1 MRRGRCRLRAKSDD
15 RSPVLPE
22 PVDLT
27 DRLTRYFQKEVPVNL
42 FSPLTLGD
50 LQLPN
55 RLVMAPLTRIRS
67 GQSGVP
73 GELVALHYT
82 QRATL
87 GLIVSEG
94 TYPSHAGQGF
104 PGQPGLVE
112 PEQLAGW
119 QAVTDSVHAAGGRI
133 VAQVMHAGRVTHE
146 ATTGGYRVV
155 GPSAIAIT
163 GSTRTYD
170 GKQDFPVPHA
180 LTAEELP
187 GIIEDFVRASKNAIA
202 AGFDGVELHGANG
215 YLLHEFLS
223 PASNVRGDSFGG
235 SPENRARFV
244 IDVVTAVAAAIGAGK
259 VGLRISPEHNIQ
271 DALETD
277 ADDLAATYG
286 ALLSGIAPLGL
297 AYLSVLH
304 ADPAGEFVQHLR
316 ARFGGNFLVNSG
328 FGVIT
333 SRDEALALVS
343 ADVADAVVVGR
354 AAIAN
359 PDLLRRWQEDLPVNE
374 PNPLTYY
381 ADGARGYT
389 DYPALAS

>member
-1 MRRGRCRLRAKSDD
+1 VK
-15 RSPVLPE
+15 
-22 PVDLT
+22 
-27 DRLTRYFQKEVPVNL
+27 L
-42 FSPLTLGD
+42 FSPLNVGD
-50 LQLPN
+50 LELPN
-55 RLVMAPLTRIRS
+55 RLVMAPLTRVRS

-73 GELVALHYT
+73 GELVARYYA

-104 PGQPGLVE
+104 TGQPGLVE

-119 QAVTDSVHAAGGRI
+119 KAVTDSVHAAGGRI

-146 ATTGGYRVV
+146 ATTGGYPVV
-155 GPSAIAIT
+155 APSAIAVN
-163 GSTRTYD
+163 GLTRTYD
-170 GKQDFPVPHA
+170 GKKDYPVPHA
-180 LTAEELP
+180 LTIDELG
-187 GIIEDFVRASKNAIA
+187 GILDEFVLASKNAIA

-223 PASNVRGDSFGG
+223 PASNVRDDSFGG
-235 SPENRARFV
+235 SPEKRAQFV
-244 IDVVTAVAAAIGAGK
+244 IDVVTAVAQAIGADR

-277 ADDLAATYG
+277 AADVTATYG
-286 ALLSGIAPLGL
+286 VLLDGIASLDL

-304 ADPAGEFVQHLR
+304 ADPRGEFVQNLR
-316 ARFGGNFLVNSG
+316 SRFGGVFLINSG
-328 FGVIT
+328 FGTIT
-333 SRDEALALVS
+333 ERDEALAIVH
-343 ADVADAVVVGR
+343 DGVADAVVVGR

-359 PDLLRRWQEDLPVNE
+359 PDLVRRWRDDLPVNE

-381 ADGARGYT
+381 ADGAEGYT

>member
-1 MRRGRCRLRAKSDD
+1 M
-15 RSPVLPE
+15 
-22 PVDLT
+22 
-27 DRLTRYFQKEVPVNL
+27 NL
-42 FSPLTLGD
+42 FSPLNLGD
-50 LQLPN
+50 LELPN

-73 GELVALHYT
+73 GDLVALHYT
-82 QRATL
+82 QRASL

-119 QAVTDSVHAAGGRI
+119 KAVTDSVHAAGGRI

-146 ATTGGYRVV
+146 ATNGGFPVV
-155 GPSAIAIT
+155 APSAIAIN

-170 GKQDFPVPHA
+170 GKQAYPVPHA
-180 LTAEELP
+180 LTTEELP
-187 GIIEDFVRASKNAIA
+187 GIIAEFVLASQNAIA

-223 PASNVRGDSFGG
+223 PASNVRDDDFGG
-235 SPENRARFV
+235 SPERRAGFV
-244 IDVVTAVAAAIGAGK
+244 IDVATAVAAAIGADK

-271 DALETD
+271 DALETH
-277 ADDLAATYG
+277 AADLAATYG
-286 ALLSGIAPLGL
+286 ALVDGLAPLGL

-304 ADPAGEFVQHLR
+304 ADPRGEFVQNLR
-316 ARFGGNFLVNSG
+316 IRFGGVFLINSG
-328 FGVIT
+328 FGAIT
-333 SRDEALALVS
+333 ARDEAIALVS
-343 ADVADAVVVGR
+343 DGVADAVVVGR

-359 PDLLRRWQEDLPVNE
+359 PDLLRRWRDDLPVNE

-381 ADGARGYT
+381 ADGAEGYT